1 MLNNL
6 DATKLCKG
14 SQVEQIGLFTLI
26 GYVSE
31 DAPLVQALTDL
42 FFHTQAN
49 QASFHTS
56 RNKSSASK
64 TLRYQWV
71 CSSRS
76 SRQWFGTLIPAGQI
90 RLSRSSTISLQ
101 IEVLPSACQM
111 VAEALQSCLSV
122 HTFPPRPVRSCV
134 VTARS
139 MKSDSYMESSP
150 TLCHDMPENAY

>member
-14 SQVEQIGLFTLI
+14 SQVEFTLI

-101 IEVLPSACQM
+101 IEVLSSACQM

-122 HTFPPRPVRSCV
+122 HTFPPRPVHSCV

-139 MKSDSYMESSP
+139 MKSDSYGIKP
-150 TLCHDMPENAY
+150 NTLSRYAGECV